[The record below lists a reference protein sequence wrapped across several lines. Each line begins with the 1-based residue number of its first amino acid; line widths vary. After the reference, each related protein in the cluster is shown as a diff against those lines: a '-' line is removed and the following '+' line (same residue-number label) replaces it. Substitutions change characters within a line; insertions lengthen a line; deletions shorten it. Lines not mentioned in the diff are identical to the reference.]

1 MFLQP
6 LLQEQ
11 MGIHQIPVLNSVVRK
26 IILNFPYIH
35 RVEQV
40 LEVLITQKNI

>member
-6 LLQEQ
+6 WLQAQ
-11 MGIHQIPVLNSVVRK
+11 MGTHQIPVLNSVVRK

-40 LEVLITQKNI
+40 LEVLFTQKNI